1 MVKQSKF
8 KLLVYVFQKMKS
20 TCTFLCKCMFYL
32 IFMLKTKLSIDKKLK
47 KKQKKNPKTW
57 DGLTMQKN
65 YKKQQNKTNKQN
77 IAGYVFLIFL
87 Q

>member
-32 IFMLKTKLSIDKKLK
+32 IFMLKTKLSIDKKTLK
-47 KKQKKNPKTW
+47 KTKKLGMALLCKKIT
-57 DGLTMQKN
+57 KN
-65 YKKQQNKTNKQN
+65 NKTKQTNKKKL
-77 IAGYVFLIFL
+77 AMYF
-87 Q
+87 

>member
-32 IFMLKTKLSIDKKLK
+32 IFMLKTKFSVDKKLK
-47 KKQKKNPKTW
+47 KKQKKTW
-57 DGLTMQKN
+57 DGLTMPKN
-65 YKKQQNKTNKQN
+65 YKKQQNKTNKHN

>member
-1 MVKQSKF
+1 
-8 KLLVYVFQKMKS
+8 
-20 TCTFLCKCMFYL
+20 MFYL
-32 IFMLKTKLSIDKKLK
+32 IFMLKTKLFVDKKTLK
-47 KKQKKNPKTW
+47 KKKKNW

-65 YKKQQNKTNKQN
+65 YKKQQNKTNKHN